1 MICISIEG
9 TAHTFAVSVMNENGE
24 IFADIRDM
32 YKTERG
38 GIIPVEAA
46 QHHKDVRERII
57 KEAIEKSKQ
66 KKFDLVAYSMSPGLP
81 PTLKVV
87 LETAKDLAKDLSCDI
102 IGVNHSVSHLTHGK
116 FLTGAKDPIYVYC
129 SGANTQI
136 ISLDGKKFRIMGEAS
151 SIALGNA
158 LDKFG
163 REIGLGFPPG
173 PKVEELAKNGKYVEL
188 PYTIKG
194 MDVEFSGI
202 VTKTIELYKKGISKE
217 DLCFSIQET
226 FFSMLTEVVER
237 ALAHTGKDEVLL
249 IGGVAANKRLC
260 DMLNK
265 MCNARNAK
273 FYAVPKEH
281 SGDNANM
288 IGYQGV
294 MEYKAGRSMDI
305 KKADIKPYARVDEI
319 GVFW

>member
-9 TAHTFAVSVMNENGE
+9 TAHTFAVSVLNEEGQ

-32 YKTERG
+32 YKTESG
-38 GIIPVEAA
+38 GIIPVKAA

-57 KEAIEKSKQ
+57 KEVIEKSKQ

-81 PTLKVV
+81 PTLKVA
-87 LETAKDLAKDLSCDI
+87 LETAKDLAKDLNCSL
-102 IGVNHSVSHLTHGK
+102 IGVNHSLSHLTHGK

-136 ISLDGKKFRIMGEAS
+136 ISLEGKKYRIFGEAL

-163 REIGLGFPPG
+163 REMGLGFPPG
-173 PKVEELAKNGKYVEL
+173 PKIEELAKNGKYVEL
-188 PYTIKG
+188 PYTVKG

-202 VTKTIELYKKGISKE
+202 ITKAIDLFKKGFKKE
-217 DLCFSIQET
+217 DLCFSLQET
-226 FFSMLTEVVER
+226 LFAMLTEITER
-237 ALAHTGKDEVLL
+237 ALAHTGKNEVLL

-273 FYAVPKEH
+273 FYVVPKEH

-288 IGYQGV
+288 IGYQG
-294 MEYKAGRSMDI
+294 MIEYKAGRSIDI
-305 KKADIKPYARVDEI
+305 KKADIRPYERVDEI
-319 GVFW
+319 SIFW